1 MYRIY
6 DIRNGSFYVPYAG
19 NGTEIVLLVSWNN
32 GAFEMRSTLN
42 CYSDR
47 ETASYF
53 HTGRQE
59 SDHNYKEYV

>member
-1 MYRIY
+1 MFLMPEM
-6 DIRNGSFYVPYAG
+6 GL
-19 NGTEIVLLVSWNN
+19 EIVLLVSWNN
-32 GAFEMRSTLN
+32 GAFEIEINLLN

-47 ETASYF
+47 ETASCF